1 MEDIIG
7 KRVVFKND
15 FLHVRIPEFYPTVGT
30 IGTVVGKAQFVK
42 DCFYIR
48 WTKGTTSGNDEWHCS
63 RCDFEI
69 KSCIECV

>member
-15 FLHVRIPEFYPTVGT
+15 SWHKRLPEFYPTVGT
-30 IGTVVGKAQFVK
+30 IGTVIGKSQIVK
-42 DCFYIR
+42 DSFYIQ
-48 WTKGTTSGNDEWHCS
+48 WPKGTTSDNDEWYCE

-69 KSCIECV
+69 KSCIKCV